1 LSDDDDAPIEKAVE
15 TISGLDFG
23 VTSNG
28 NDKVTISTESGR
40 EFWMFRDDWLD
51 EVELRSDEYM
61 GTRMEIYHRDVNGN
75 GSFLIADY
83 LWPADPF
90 DQETWF
96 ERGLKARGL
105 LKKLRERKAEQD
117 TEALREMVSEI
128 YD

>member
-1 LSDDDDAPIEKAVE
+1 MSDDDDAPIEKAVE
-15 TISGLDFG
+15 TITRLDFG

-28 NDKVTISTESGR
+28 NDKVTIHTESGT
-40 EFWMFRDDWLD
+40 EYWIFRDDWLD
-51 EVELRSDEYM
+51 EVELREDEYL

-105 LKKLRERKAEQD
+105 LSKLEERKAQQD
-117 TEALREMVSEI
+117 TEALKQKVSEI